1 MIRNLFRDKRASALT
16 TEASV
21 IILIMVGLV
30 YGAIMMNNGVRI
42 WMTLSMAAREGART
56 YATTHSSAE
65 ALTVSKELCQENYI
79 KAANLSF
86 TPSSSGMMRKME
98 VHYRYP
104 MYIPLLG
111 GDVLDIKG
119 VSVFHAEP
127 TPE

>member
-1 MIRNLFRDKRASALT
+1 MIKRLIKDRRGSALT
-16 TEASV
+16 TEASI

-42 WMTLSMAAREGART
+42 WTTLSMAAREGART
-56 YATTHSSAE
+56 YATSHSSAKALE
-65 ALTVSKELCQENYI
+65 ASKTLCQENYI
-79 KAANLSF
+79 KAENLSF
-86 TPSSSGMMRKME
+86 SVSSSGMKRMVE

-119 VSVFHAEP
+119 VSLFHAEP
-127 TPE
+127 LPD